1 MANSTFSQRTKKG
14 QENYSRAAQQ
24 RATDKEALGGGKA
37 RKHFGIYSKL
47 KGKTQQET
55 DRLRSSYMDM
65 IAQTDSEWYKDA
77 RHLGS
82 RFIRDNPENDPRRR
96 EYQDKRN
103 YSHLGGFEEDYYNW
117 FRDMVKLNA

>member
-1 MANSTFSQRTKKG
+1 MANSAVSSNMSEKG
-14 QENYSRAAQQ
+14 RRNLQRAAQQ
-24 RATDKEALGGGKA
+24 TATDKEALGGGKA

-77 RHLGS
+77 RHLGY
-82 RFIRDNPENDPRRR
+82 RFIRDNPQNDPRIRAH
-96 EYQDKRN
+96 QDKN